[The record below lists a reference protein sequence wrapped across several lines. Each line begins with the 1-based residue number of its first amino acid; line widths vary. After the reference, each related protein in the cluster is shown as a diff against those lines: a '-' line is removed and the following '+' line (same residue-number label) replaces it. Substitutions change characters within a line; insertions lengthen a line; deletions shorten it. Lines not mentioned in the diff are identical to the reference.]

1 MAEEEDIE
9 LLEQMLLNAEAEEEK
24 SEQKQC
30 RESLVRPQKNTYLE
44 DSSDEEESKEL
55 YSKYN
60 DYGRDINKKLK
71 EVEEIKKFNSIK
83 VTNGPTSNGM
93 SQSFKSSL
101 PTTSLSLTR
110 PISNSVPSNGL
121 ANKETVFCDP
131 VFGIKIINP
140 AISSVVMKERMT
152 GKIPVGVQRA
162 RFHTERG
169 DRSQDWV
176 IAGVIVG
183 KSPVKTTQKGD
194 QFSIWTLSDL
204 RGEIKTVTLFLFRAA
219 HRELW
224 KNNIGTVIAVL
235 NPQILERKDEKV
247 EAVLSVSDNKA
258 VMILGQS
265 KDLGKCKSKKN
276 NGEVCGAIVN
286 KSECDVC
293 IFHMKKEYGKFKRSE
308 LQSDGLGRGLQDLR
322 NKVLGKSEVFYAG
335 QSFMAQKAK
344 KPVKQML
351 KDRDRMT
358 TLSEYY
364 SVPYNSEA
372 PVQSVSVAARQMSRT
387 PNAAS
392 NETTNAIKRA
402 ASLDLSG
409 SQRKKDIERLKML
422 QGTDSPQILLT
433 PKFVKEK
440 ESLFSSESPKVEPA
454 AKKDPNFVPKLSGE
468 NLTFSFSVPKN
479 KNDVAKQKALQ
490 VLKKKPLETS
500 NPNLIKYRGT
510 EAGKKRIADELNT
523 SLEND
528 PKKAKLSVDDEARKK
543 KEFIERMM
551 NAKSAHGD
559 LAESLEREKQQKCM
573 DRLEKKEAMEE
584 RMANTM
590 EMKCKAVI
598 CRRCKYI
605 YFSASDMCKE
615 QRHELKV
622 VDATKR
628 FYQCTDCKKRTVTL
642 FRIPREPC
650 RHCNSMNW
658 KRTGMIAE
666 RIAYLGEQLSIRGDE
681 EMFIG
686 SATKA
691 NVNLLVPESEK

>member
-9 LLEQMLLNAEAEEEK
+9 LLEQMLLNAEAAD
-24 SEQKQC
+24 KQTQLKVC
-30 RESLVRPQKNTYLE
+30 GESIVKPQKNAYLD

-71 EVEEIKKFNSIK
+71 EAEEVKKFNSIK
-83 VTNGPTSNGM
+83 VTNVPTKHEM
-93 SQSFKSSL
+93 SKSFQPSL
-101 PTTSLSLTR
+101 STTSLSLSR
-110 PISNSVPSNGL
+110 PISNGVSCNGL
-121 ANKETVFCDP
+121 ATKETVFCDP
-131 VFGIKIINP
+131 IFGIKIVNP
-140 AISSVVMKERMT
+140 AISSLVMKERMT
-152 GKIPVGVQRA
+152 GKMPVGVQRA
-162 RFHTERG
+162 KFHTERG
-169 DRSQDWV
+169 DKSQDWV

-194 QFSIWTLSDL
+194 QFSIWTISDL
-204 RGEIKTVTLFLFRAA
+204 RGEIKMVTLFLFRAA

-224 KNNIGTVIAVL
+224 KNNVGTVIAVL
-235 NPQILERKDEKV
+235 NPQILERKDDKV

-293 IFHMKKEYGKFKRSE
+293 IFHMKKEYAKSKRSE

-351 KDRDRMT
+351 KDRDRLT

-372 PVQSVSVAARQMSRT
+372 PVLSGSVAARRLSRA
-387 PNAAS
+387 PNSIAENGSPAA
-392 NETTNAIKRA
+392 NAVKRA
-402 ASLDLSG
+402 ASLDLSTA
-409 SQRKKDIERLKML
+409 QRKKDIERLKML

-433 PKFVKEK
+433 PKFER
-440 ESLFSSESPKVEPA
+440 ERQSLYPKESPKEEPA
-454 AKKDPNFVPKLSGE
+454 PKKDPNFVPKLSGD
-468 NLTFSFSVPKN
+468 NITFSFSVPKN

-528 PKKAKLSVDDEARKK
+528 PKRTKLSVDDEAQKK
-543 KEFIERMM
+543 KEFIQRMM
-551 NAKSAHGD
+551 NAKSSHGD
-559 LAESLEREKQQKCM
+559 LAESLEREKQEKCM

-590 EMKCKAVI
+590 EMKVSLVCL
-598 CRRCKYI
+598 I
-605 YFSASDMCKE
+605 YSCVLHLQS
-615 QRHELKV
+615 
-622 VDATKR
+622 
-628 FYQCTDCKKRTVTL
+628 
-642 FRIPREPC
+642 
-650 RHCNSMNW
+650 NSCLYPSKPFFQSN
-658 KRTGMIAE
+658 
-666 RIAYLGEQLSIRGDE
+666 Y
-681 EMFIG
+681 
-686 SATKA
+686 
-691 NVNLLVPESEK
+691 

>member
-1 MAEEEDIE
+1 MTEEEDIE
-9 LLEQMLLNAEAEEEK
+9 LLEQMLLNVEAEDQK
-24 SEQKQC
+24 SKPKQC
-30 RESLVRPQKNTYLE
+30 RESLVRPHKNTYLE

-60 DYGRDINKKLK
+60 DFGRDINKKLK
-71 EVEEIKKFNSIK
+71 EAEEVKKFDSIK
-83 VTNGPTSNGM
+83 VTNGSSGNGM
-93 SQSFKSSL
+93 YKIFQPSLPSTSSSL
-101 PTTSLSLTR
+101 TK
-110 PISNSVPSNGL
+110 PISNGL
-121 ANKETVFCDP
+121 TANSSINKESVFSDP
-131 VFGIKIINP
+131 IFGLKIVNP
-140 AISSVVMKERMT
+140 VISSVVMKERMT
-152 GKIPVGVQRA
+152 GKVPVGVQRA

-169 DRSQDWV
+169 DKSQDWV

-183 KSPVKTTQKGD
+183 KAPVKTTQKGD
-194 QFSIWTLSDL
+194 QFSIWTISDL
-204 RGEIKTVTLFLFRAA
+204 RGEIKMVTLFLFRAA

-258 VMILGQS
+258 VMILGHS

-286 KSECDVC
+286 KSDCDVC

-308 LQSDGLGRGLQDLR
+308 LQSDGLGRGLQDLK

-372 PVQSVSVAARQMSRT
+372 PIQSVSVAARQMSRA
-387 PNAAS
+387 PNATQHDSPSAS
-392 NETTNAIKRA
+392 AVKRA
-402 ASLDLSG
+402 ASLDLSS

-433 PKFVKEK
+433 PKFEREK
-440 ESLFSSESPKVEPA
+440 QSLSSQESPKVEA
-454 AKKDPNFVPKLSGE
+454 APKKDPNFIPKLSGE

-479 KNDVAKQKALQ
+479 KNDVAKLKALQ

-510 EAGKKRIADELNT
+510 ESGKKRIADELNT

-528 PKKAKLSVDDEARKK
+528 PKKAKLSEDDEARKK
-543 KEFIERMM
+543 KEFIQRMM
-551 NAKSAHGD
+551 NAKSSHGD
-559 LAESLEREKQQKCM
+559 LAENLEREKQQKCM

-590 EMKCKAVI
+590 EMK
-598 CRRCKYI
+598 
-605 YFSASDMCKE
+605 
-615 QRHELKV
+615 
-622 VDATKR
+622 
-628 FYQCTDCKKRTVTL
+628 
-642 FRIPREPC
+642 
-650 RHCNSMNW
+650 
-658 KRTGMIAE
+658 
-666 RIAYLGEQLSIRGDE
+666 
-681 EMFIG
+681 
-686 SATKA
+686 
-691 NVNLLVPESEK
+691 VNLRTAPNLL

>member
-1 MAEEEDIE
+1 MTEEEDIE
-9 LLEQMLLNAEAEEEK
+9 LLEQMLLDVEAEDQK
-24 SEQKQC
+24 SQPKQC
-30 RESLVRPQKNTYLE
+30 RESLVRPNKNTYLE

-60 DYGRDINKKLK
+60 DFGRDINKKLK
-71 EVEEIKKFNSIK
+71 EAEEVKKFDSIR
-83 VTNGPTSNGM
+83 VTNGSSGNGM
-93 SQSFKSSL
+93 YKIFQPSLPSTSSSL
-101 PTTSLSLTR
+101 TK
-110 PISNSVPSNGL
+110 PISNALTVNSSI
-121 ANKETVFCDP
+121 NKESVFSDP
-131 VFGIKIINP
+131 IFGLKIVNP
-140 AISSVVMKERMT
+140 VISSVVMKERMT
-152 GKIPVGVQRA
+152 GKVPVGVQRA

-169 DRSQDWV
+169 DKSQDWV

-183 KSPVKTTQKGD
+183 KAPVKTTQKGD
-194 QFSIWTLSDL
+194 QFSIWTISDL
-204 RGEIKTVTLFLFRAA
+204 RGEIKMVTLFLFRAA

-286 KSECDVC
+286 KSDCDVC

-308 LQSDGLGRGLQDLR
+308 LQSDGLGRGLEDLR

-335 QSFMAQKAK
+335 QSFMAHKAK

-372 PVQSVSVAARQMSRT
+372 PIQSVSVAARQMSRA
-387 PNAAS
+387 PNATQHDSPSA
-392 NETTNAIKRA
+392 NAVKRA

-433 PKFVKEK
+433 PKFEREK
-440 ESLFSSESPKVEPA
+440 QSLLSQESPKVEVAP
-454 AKKDPNFVPKLSGE
+454 KKDPNFVPKLSGE
-468 NLTFSFSVPKN
+468 NLTFSFSLPKN
-479 KNDVAKQKALQ
+479 KNDVAKLKALQ

-510 EAGKKRIADELNT
+510 ESGKKRIADELNT

-528 PKKAKLSVDDEARKK
+528 PKKVKLSEDDEARKK
-543 KEFIERMM
+543 KEFIQRMM
-551 NAKSAHGD
+551 NAKSSHGD

-590 EMKCKAVI
+590 EMKVSRLCPI
-598 CRRCKYI
+598 
-605 YFSASDMCKE
+605 
-615 QRHELKV
+615 
-622 VDATKR
+622 
-628 FYQCTDCKKRTVTL
+628 VT
-642 FRIPREPC
+642 
-650 RHCNSMNW
+650 
-658 KRTGMIAE
+658 
-666 RIAYLGEQLSIRGDE
+666 
-681 EMFIG
+681 
-686 SATKA
+686 
-691 NVNLLVPESEK
+691 